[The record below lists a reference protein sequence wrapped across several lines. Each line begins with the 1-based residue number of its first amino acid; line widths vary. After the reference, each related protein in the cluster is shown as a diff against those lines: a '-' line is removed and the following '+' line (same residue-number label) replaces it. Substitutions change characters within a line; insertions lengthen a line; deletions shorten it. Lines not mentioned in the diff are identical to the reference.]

1 MGHTIQPR
9 GMRFRCG
16 GALVRTLTLPLP
28 LPLTLTLL
36 ALTMVFCRLKMP
48 EHLPSLLTLL
58 CSLESW
64 VGLGL

>member
-1 MGHTIQPR
+1 MGLGLGL
-9 GMRFRCG
+9 GMGLGLRLGLGLGLGVGC
-16 GALVRTLTLPLP
+16 ASS
-28 LPLTLTLL
+28 
-36 ALTMVFCRLKMP
+36 TMVFCRLKMP